1 MPPPA
6 PGFYDLQ
13 QLEQIAVNLFYGWG
27 YNFYREEN
35 QLRADDLVIRSK
47 VGWLLGSAR
56 KSVETAEREY
66 RREFLPPPSREK
78 PRHDPGAVAD
88 AQALERLSKAIGA
101 LAGQISAQPVPEN
114 DRMTQRYRQEA
125 ATLQRLIE
133 SDRKLAG
140 QAELLRSLVDG
151 KNGKWLVENAS
162 DLQEGIHAIGETLRG
177 RQALLFPA

>member
-1 MPPPA
+1 MPPPL
-6 PGFYDLQ
+6 GFYDLQ

-56 KSVETAEREY
+56 KSIETAEREY

-140 QAELLRSLVDG
+140 QAELLRSLVDQKKG
-151 KNGKWLVENAS
+151 AWLVENAS
-162 DLQEGIHAIGETLRG
+162 DLQEGINAISETLRG